1 MFLPLATLGYAL
13 NYLRILNHYY
23 REGVRGVSSD
33 ALTVLHQMWLGD
45 LRTVAPLQETRIGL
59 GGMTLISTSHW
70 ICLLIIYRLVVK
82 QYVIIPLGEL

>member
-1 MFLPLATLGYAL
+1 
-13 NYLRILNHYY
+13 
-23 REGVRGVSSD
+23 
-33 ALTVLHQMWLGD
+33 MWLGD